1 MRIFTKTYFFLL
13 FFVFLFS
20 SSKAQNSILIFNED
34 FETGNYPF
42 VADSSFGLP
51 QGINSWVINNEYNG
65 NGIYPNTTS
74 QTNTVSGTIGNP
86 GGYYLHISDTTQI
99 TNVSNA
105 NYDTQNSSDHF
116 YVLDRNFCTLG
127 FDSIEFSFFYLCE
140 GSANAYAEVFYSIDG
155 GSWI

>member
-42 VADSSFGLP
+42 VVDSSFGLP
-51 QGINSWVINNEYNG
+51 QGVNSWVINNEYNG

-74 QTNTVSGTIGNP
+74 QTSTVSGTIGNP
-86 GGYYLHISDTTQI
+86 NGYYLHITDTTQI
-99 TNVSNA
+99 INVA
-105 NYDTQNSSDHF
+105 NVFGESIKRIVSGTSLSSMFHDF
-116 YVLDRNFCTLG
+116 N
-127 FDSIEFSFFYLCE
+127 
-140 GSANAYAEVFYSIDG
+140 
-155 GSWI
+155 

>member
-51 QGINSWVINNEYNG
+51 QGVNSWVINNEYNG
-65 NGIYPNTTS
+65 NADLRGKE
-74 QTNTVSGTIGNP
+74 
-86 GGYYLHISDTTQI
+86 QI
-99 TNVSNA
+99 HLVKEI
-105 NYDTQNSSDHF
+105 
-116 YVLDRNFCTLG
+116 C
-127 FDSIEFSFFYLCE
+127 
-140 GSANAYAEVFYSIDG
+140 
-155 GSWI
+155 